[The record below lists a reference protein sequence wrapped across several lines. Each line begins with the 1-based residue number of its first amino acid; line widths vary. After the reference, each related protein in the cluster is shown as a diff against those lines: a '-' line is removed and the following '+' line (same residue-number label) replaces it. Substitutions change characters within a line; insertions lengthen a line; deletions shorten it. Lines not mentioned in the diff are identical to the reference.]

1 MEEKIVGIEVVIII
15 IITIEEMIVK
25 RMKIKYLKITK
36 KCAVLKHV

>member
-1 MEEKIVGIEVVIII
+1 MEEKIVGIEVVI

-36 KCAVLKHV
+36 KYAVLKHV